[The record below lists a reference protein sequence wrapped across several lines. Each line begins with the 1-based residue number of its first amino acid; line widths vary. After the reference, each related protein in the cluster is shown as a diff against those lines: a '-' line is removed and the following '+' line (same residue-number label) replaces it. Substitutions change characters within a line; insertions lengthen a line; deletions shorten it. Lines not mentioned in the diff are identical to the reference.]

1 MLLNGN
7 VMVLFSSVGCLGTE
21 NEYISREQPTGSSG
35 WIAYFTLQGIL
46 EESWMR
52 QIVGKYQCI
61 LLDHFYPL
69 TDQYMLWL
77 CDSHRL

>member
-1 MLLNGN
+1 
-7 VMVLFSSVGCLGTE
+7 MVLLSSVGCLGTE

-52 QIVGKYQCI
+52 QIVGK
-61 LLDHFYPL
+61 
-69 TDQYMLWL
+69 
-77 CDSHRL
+77 